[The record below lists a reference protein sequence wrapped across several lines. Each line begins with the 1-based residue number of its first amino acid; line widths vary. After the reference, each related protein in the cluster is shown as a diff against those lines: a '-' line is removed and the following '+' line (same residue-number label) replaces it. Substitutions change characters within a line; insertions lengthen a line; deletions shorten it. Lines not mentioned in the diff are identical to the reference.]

1 MSSPRNRLMEGNKD
15 SLSFATLYVS
25 GRKYKADKTSYV
37 GTRIVVNKVNF
48 VIVLR
53 KETD

>member
-1 MSSPRNRLMEGNKD
+1 MGIAYPLV
-15 SLSFATLYVS
+15 LSGPLEKPYS
-25 GRKYKADKTSYV
+25 YNTSYV

-53 KETD
+53 KDMD